1 MVILSADTSSKN
13 GSIALTRF
21 ESESARTLAIVPLE
35 GGTFSAQL
43 VPQISSLLA
52 KHNLTKSDLDGF
64 AVASGPG
71 SFTGLRVG
79 LAAIKALAEILRKP
93 IASVSLL
100 EAIASEAAAGNAP
113 TLTQTRCLAVMNARR
128 NEVFAGEYDI
138 GGEIPSLISESLLTL
153 EEFVQYAESWRSPEI
168 LTPDAN
174 VLEYIRARVH
184 GAKLVEVA
192 RPDASTIARLGG
204 KKILAGLTVSPAE
217 LDATYIRR
225 SDAEVTKIRQRS

>member
-1 MVILSADTSSKN
+1 MLILSADTSGKN
-13 GSIALTRF
+13 GIIALTRF
-21 ESESARTLAIVPLE
+21 EQESARMLAIIPIE

-52 KHNLTKSDLDGF
+52 KHNLTKNDIGGF

-100 EAIASEAAAGNAP
+100 EAIASEAAAYNPP
-113 TLTQTRCLAVMNARR
+113 TLTRCLAAMDARR

-138 GGEIPSLISESLLTL
+138 GAEIPSLISESLLTL
-153 EEFVQYAESWRSPEI
+153 KELVQYAESWPSQEI

-174 VLEYIRARVH
+174 VLGYIRARVH

-204 KKILAGLTVSPAE
+204 KKILAGRTVSPEE
-217 LDATYIRR
+217 LDASYIRR
-225 SDAEVTKIRQRS
+225 SDAEINTRRFETS

>member
-1 MVILSADTSSKN
+1 MLILSADTSGKN

-21 ESESARTLAIVPLE
+21 EQESARMLAIIPLE

-52 KHNLTKSDLDGF
+52 KHTLTKNDIGGF

-100 EAIASEAAAGNAP
+100 EAIASEAAAYNPP
-113 TLTQTRCLAVMNARR
+113 TLTRCLAAMDARR

-138 GGEIPSLISESLLTL
+138 GAEIPSLISESLLTL
-153 EEFVQYAESWRSPEI
+153 EDLVQYAESWRSQEI

-204 KKILAGLTVSPAE
+204 KKILAGRTVSPEE
-217 LDATYIRR
+217 LDASYIRR
-225 SDAEVTKIRQRS
+225 SDAEINTRRFETS

>member
-1 MVILSADTSSKN
+1 MLILSADTSGKN
-13 GSIALTRF
+13 GSIALARF
-21 ESESARTLAIVPLE
+21 EQDSARTLAIVAPE

-52 KHNLTKSDLDGF
+52 KHNLTKNDVDAF

-113 TLTQTRCLAVMNARR
+113 TLTRCLAAMDARR
-128 NEVFAGEYDI
+128 NEVFAGDYDVSK
-138 GGEIPSLISESLLTL
+138 EMPAKISESLLTL
-153 EEFVQYAESWRSPEI
+153 EELVQYAESWRQEI

-204 KKILAGLTVSPAE
+204 KKILAGLTVSPEE

-225 SDAEVTKIRQRS
+225 SDAEVTKIRQTS